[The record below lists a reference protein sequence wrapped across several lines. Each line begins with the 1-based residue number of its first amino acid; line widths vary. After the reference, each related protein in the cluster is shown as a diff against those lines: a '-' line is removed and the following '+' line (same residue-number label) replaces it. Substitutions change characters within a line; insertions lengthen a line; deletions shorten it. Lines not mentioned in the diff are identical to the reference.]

1 MALVSEV
8 SENCYVVVVVFV
20 VVVGGVFR
28 RFLCY
33 IWYIFLYS
41 LLVYS
46 RVYIIFLYLWFGFS
60 RSSFNYMLMKLLK
73 LEE

>member
-1 MALVSEV
+1 MVLVSEV
-8 SENCYVVVVVFV
+8 SENCYVVVVF
-20 VVVGGVFR
+20 VVVGGGVFR
-28 RFLCY
+28 PFLCY

-46 RVYIIFLYLWFGFS
+46 RVYIIFLHLLFGFS